1 MTVETL
7 ITEGQNTQAADQQTA
22 EDSTPNEETQTG
34 EESEVNQQPDQ
45 GEKTDDGEKN
55 TDGEQGESEDET
67 GDKSEDRTG
76 APDEYE
82 FNTPDDTQL
91 DDAVVDAF
99 SEVAK
104 DLNMP
109 QDAAQKM
116 IDKVTPVIQARQ
128 AEQIAAVREEWA
140 ETAKVDKEFGGDKL
154 KENLATA
161 AKAIDTFGTPEL
173 KALLNES
180 GLGNHPEVI
189 RAFYRAGKTISQ
201 DTFVGGDGETSG
213 ETSAAQRMYPGMNP

>member
-1 MTVETL
+1 MSTETL
-7 ITEGQNTQAADQQTA
+7 ITEGQDTQTADQQI
-22 EDSTPNEETQTG
+22 EDSTANEQVSD
-34 EESEVNQQPDQ
+34 ESNVNEQPDR
-45 GEKTDDGEKN
+45 GDETDVGDET
-55 TDGEQGESEDET
+55 TDGEQGESESDTDDNSDE
-67 GDKSEDRTG
+67 ENG

-82 FNTPDDTQL
+82 FNTPDDVQL

-140 ETAKVDKEFGGDKL
+140 ETAKADKEFGGDKL
-154 KENLATA
+154 NENLAVA
-161 AKAIDTFGTPEL
+161 KKAIDTFGTPEL
-173 KALLNES
+173 TALLNES
-180 GLGNHPEVI
+180 GMGNHPEVI

-201 DTFVGGDGETSG
+201 DTFVGGDAETSG
-213 ETSAAQRMYPGMNP
+213 EASTAQRMYPGMNP